1 METFYKAY
9 TKVTQNKLHYFVKK
23 YLTFPEFE
31 NVSDIL
37 EGYGMHVDFH
47 KACSIA
53 GLHDETIKDRLMAE
67 IRDVAPQ
74 AKVIELNPT
83 EEVAP
88 IKKVAP

>member
-9 TKVTQNKLHYFVKK
+9 TKVNQNKLHYFVKK
-23 YLTFPEFE
+23 YLSFPEFE
-31 NVSDIL
+31 NVADIL

-53 GLHDETIKDRLMAE
+53 GLQDETIKDRLLNE

-74 AKVIELNPT
+74 AKVIELNPAD
-83 EEVAP
+83 EASL